1 MGQLNVLP
9 AQCCS
14 DFDDHHDATVL
25 SEVSLLEGCSVL
37 LNVSKVGVGEF
48 AASDRLG
55 YSVIQNILYFY
66 GA

>member
-1 MGQLNVLP
+1 MLLKCLNGTVKCLLP
-9 AQCCS
+9 AQCGS

-48 AASDRLG
+48 AALTG
-55 YSVIQNILYFY
+55 
-66 GA
+66 